1 VLRRRLRCRARRP
14 VASRG
19 ARTAGLR
26 LGAAATPTTSTS
38 PPPPTPST
46 AKLSPDSP
54 PRPPTMPL
62 PTAWRAPPANSPPGN
77 SPTLRATR
85 GRLVPGACEP
95 SRAPPALR
103 VERTASASAPVDLAS
118 YPSWP
123 RVAPSNDRSHG
134 HRGIPVRSRCG
145 RGLPFREG
153 PSQFPRSTPG
163 CGRTLLRVWLPRVNP
178 FSTRTPSTSSRMGR
192 RTARRVGVAT
202 PFASLPW
209 GTTGT
214 RSFTMSS
221 PTGTLV
227 ELTRRWS

>member
-123 RVAPSNDRSHG
+123 RLHHPTIAATGIGAFRCDLGAAAGCHSGKARANS
-134 HRGIPVRSRCG
+134 RGPR
-145 RGLPFREG
+145 RGAVVPF
-153 PSQFPRSTPG
+153 FAYG
-163 CGRTLLRVWLPRVNP
+163 CR
-178 FSTRTPSTSSRMGR
+178 
-192 RTARRVGVAT
+192 A
-202 PFASLPW
+202 
-209 GTTGT
+209 
-214 RSFTMSS
+214 
-221 PTGTLV
+221 
-227 ELTRRWS
+227 